1 MRFAGRKEVSMRGSF
16 KHHRPFEKSK
26 RRAGQLMYVASL
38 LIIATMTSNG
48 QRSGGGL
55 YSRPPDVSQQQTN
68 ITPEALK
75 DIGIDQ
81 RLNEQ
86 LPLDAVFHDE
96 EHKAVKLGDYFN
108 NGKPVVLALVYY
120 ECPMLCNQVLN
131 GMLNGLKEVPFN
143 VGEQYNV
150 VVVSFDPRED
160 KNPDLPQ
167 AKKKTY
173 LHYYLQD
180 GTRPAE
186 KAKTGWH
193 FLTGE
198 QKEIEKLANAV
209 GFHYKFD
216 PVSEQYA
223 HASGIMI
230 ATPEGKLARYYYGI
244 QYAPKDLR
252 LGIVEAS
259 QNKIASPVDQVLLFC
274 YHYDPTTGKY
284 GMVVMNIIKIGGV
297 LTIISMA
304 ALIIG
309 LSIGGKSVRRR
320 LERDA
325 SVSSVK
331 V

>member
-1 MRFAGRKEVSMRGSF
+1 MPCSF
-16 KHHRPFEKSK
+16 KHHRPFENSK
-26 RRAGQLMYVASL
+26 RRAVCLFSIGALFCFITVTVNA
-38 LIIATMTSNG
+38 

-55 YSRPPDVSQQQTN
+55 YSRPPDVGRQQTN
-68 ITPEALK
+68 VTPETLK
-75 DIGIDQ
+75 NIGIDQ

-96 EHKAVKLGDYFN
+96 EHKAIKLGDFFGQ
-108 NGKPVVLALVYY
+108 GKPVIIALVYY
-120 ECPMLCNQVLN
+120 QCPMLCNQVLN

-160 KNPDLPQ
+160 KDPDLPQ

-180 GTRPAE
+180 GKRPAD
-186 KAKTGWH
+186 KARDGWH

-209 GFHYKFD
+209 GFHYKYD

-259 QNKIASPVDQVLLFC
+259 QNKIASPVDQILLFC

-284 GMVVMNIIKIGGV
+284 GVVIMNIIKIGGV
-297 LTIISMA
+297 LTIIGLA
-304 ALIIG
+304 TLIIG
-309 LSIGGKSVRRR
+309 LSVGTKRVRKR
-320 LERDA
+320 LEREAVA
-325 SVSSVK
+325 SGVEV
-331 V
+331 

>member
-1 MRFAGRKEVSMRGSF
+1 MPGSF
-16 KHHRPFEKSK
+16 KHHRPFENSK
-26 RRAGQLMYVASL
+26 RRALCLMSIGAL
-38 LIIATMTSNG
+38 LFLIVMTANA

-55 YSRPPDVSQQQTN
+55 YSRPPDATQQPTN
-68 ITPEALK
+68 ITPETLK

-96 EHKAVKLGDYFN
+96 EHKAIKLGDFFGQ
-108 NGKPVVLALVYY
+108 GKPVIVALVYY

-131 GMLNGLKEVPFN
+131 GLLNGLKEVPFN
-143 VGEQYNV
+143 VGEEYNV

-180 GTRPAE
+180 GTRPAD
-186 KAKTGWH
+186 KAKDGWH

-209 GFHYKFD
+209 GFHYKYD

-230 ATPEGKLARYYYGI
+230 ATPAGKLARYYYGI
-244 QYAPKDLR
+244 QYVPKDLR

-259 QNKIASPVDQVLLFC
+259 QNKIASPVDKILLYCF
-274 YHYDPTTGKY
+274 HYDPTTGKY
-284 GMVVMNIIKIGGV
+284 GAVIMNIVKIGGV
-297 LTIISMA
+297 LTIIGLA

-309 LSIGGKSVRRR
+309 LSIGAKSVRKRA
-320 LERDA
+320 ERDA
-325 SVSSVK
+325 VEV
-331 V
+331 